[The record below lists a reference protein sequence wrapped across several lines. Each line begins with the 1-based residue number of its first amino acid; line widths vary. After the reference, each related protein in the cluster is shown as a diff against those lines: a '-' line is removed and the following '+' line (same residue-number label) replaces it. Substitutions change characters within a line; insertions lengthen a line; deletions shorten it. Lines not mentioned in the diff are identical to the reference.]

1 METFSLQRKELAMN
15 QVTYVGLDVHK
26 NSITAVFG
34 PIRTTPES
42 MVVGNDEKGW
52 NRLAKKL
59 EGFEARAVY
68 EASSCAFEVYEEMT
82 ARGWSV
88 EVVAPSHMP
97 KSPKQEKS
105 KTDLKDA
112 IELRSR
118 LMAARETGAS
128 LPTVWIP
135 PVEVRED
142 RELVRRRLALGGK
155 MTRAKNSIKSLLQV
169 HKMRRAEGKK
179 STWTQEHLTWLRS
192 LCGPESTLARTVK
205 CALESMLREVEF
217 LIEEEKRI
225 QRELEKLA
233 EEPRH
238 KAQVTELVKVPGVA
252 ALTALTFLTELGDV
266 ARFQNRR
273 QLACYLGLT
282 PSTYESGDADDRKGH
297 ITKMGPSRIRKV
309 LNQAAWVNIRHDKNR
324 AGHFAKLM
332 LRRGKKKAIVAE
344 MRRLGILLWHRAVE
358 VLAA

>member
-1 METFSLQRKELAMN
+1 MK

-34 PIRTTPES
+34 PIQTTLDS
-42 MVVGNDEKGW
+42 MVVGNGEKGW
-52 NRLAKKL
+52 NRLAKRL
-59 EGFEARAVY
+59 GEFEARAVY
-68 EASSCAFEVYEEMT
+68 EASSCSFEVYEEMT

-88 EVVAPSHMP
+88 VVVAPTHMP
-97 KSPKQEKS
+97 KSPKQQKS

-135 PVEVRED
+135 PVEVRQD

-155 MTRAKNSIKSLLQV
+155 MTRAKNSIKSLLQI
-169 HKMRRAEGKK
+169 HKVRRVEGMK
-179 STWTQEHLTWLRS
+179 STWTREHLTWLRS
-192 LCGPESTLARTVK
+192 QCGPESALADPVK
-205 CALESMLREVEF
+205 FALESMLREVEF

-225 QRELEKLA
+225 QKELEKLA

-238 KAQVTELVKVPGVA
+238 KAQVTELAKVPGVA
-252 ALTALTFLTELGDV
+252 TLTALTFLTELGDV
-266 ARFQNRR
+266 TRFQNRR
-273 QLACYLGLT
+273 QLASYLGLT
-282 PSTYESGDADDRKGH
+282 PCTYESGESDDRKGH

-309 LNQAAWVNIRHDKNR
+309 LNQAAWVNIRHDKKR

-332 LRRGKKKAIVAE
+332 RKRGKKRAIVAE
-344 MRRLGILLWHRAVE
+344 MRSLGILLWHRAIAA
-358 VLAA
+358 LAA